1 MKQFLNDMFE
11 AKGLEFLD
19 IIVTEVL
26 LPNEIKNP
34 LDLKAQYGSLNE
46 MEKEKYNYDMRLI
59 NDKEELDLLQQRR
72 YEQRDSIK
80 EDFSKQLVLTRR
92 ELKIIQANAKKQVAE
107 IRAQAKAEVS
117 QIDADADL
125 KNEQIKGETLI
136 TKTQDETKGECEAQL
151 IEVEAQNECN
161 MKIAAKMLEIADLK
175 ADTINTIGQGESN
188 ISQVMQSRRK
198 YEHLNK
204 KLEVIEA
211 FKGNKNLKIFG
222 DNKDDVLSQMAAY
235 RISTDK
241 KGSI

>member
-1 MKQFLNDMFE
+1 MFA

-59 NDKEELDLLQQRR
+59 NDKEELDLLMQRR

-92 ELKIIQANAKKQVAE
+92 ELVVVQANAKKQVAE
-107 IRAQAKAEVS
+107 IKAQSNAEVS
-117 QIDADADL
+117 QIEADADL

-136 TKTQDETKGECEAQL
+136 TKTQDETKGECEAKL
-151 IEVEAQNECN
+151 IEVEADNEC
-161 MKIAAKMLEIADLK
+161 
-175 ADTINTIGQGESN
+175 
-188 ISQVMQSRRK
+188 
-198 YEHLNK
+198 
-204 KLEVIEA
+204 
-211 FKGNKNLKIFG
+211 
-222 DNKDDVLSQMAAY
+222 
-235 RISTDK
+235 
-241 KGSI
+241 